1 MKHNSK
7 LIWFDF
13 FRGLAA
19 FLVLISHVRNLLF
32 EDYVPNGNPLAQ
44 FFYFITGFGHEAVIL
59 FFVLSGF
66 FIIGSIHESV
76 QRQQWS
82 IRNYIIN
89 RLTRLWIVLLPSLLL
104 TLCWDH
110 LGLMLYSDAYT
121 YAGTLINI
129 SPESPVL
136 HLGITNFAGNLFFL
150 QTILVTTFGSN
161 GALWSLSNEFWYYV
175 LFPILYFFFTKKQTN
190 LKRMLLF
197 FLFTSILLFVGKTI
211 SIYFMVWLLGGIS
224 YLLVSHKHLVLR
236 SSRYPLYFFILLFM
250 IDLVLIRSKKLDFVC
265 NDFSLG
271 IIFCMLLWF
280 ISTYS
285 IKRLA
290 FQKMILFFSNISYSL
305 YLTHLS
311 FSFFVVTVFFKKRMM
326 LTPFNFLVF
335 IGLLTLVLLYSYLI
349 FFVFEKNTD
358 SVKKYLRKRFS

>member
-161 GALWSLSNEFWYYV
+161 GALWSLSNEFWYFV
-175 LFPILYFFFTKKQTN
+175 LFL
-190 LKRMLLF
+190 
-197 FLFTSILLFVGKTI
+197 
-211 SIYFMVWLLGGIS
+211 
-224 YLLVSHKHLVLR
+224 
-236 SSRYPLYFFILLFM
+236 

-311 FSFFVVTVFFKKRMM
+311 FSFFVVTVFFKKRIM

-358 SVKKYLRKRFS
+358 SVKKYLRKRFR